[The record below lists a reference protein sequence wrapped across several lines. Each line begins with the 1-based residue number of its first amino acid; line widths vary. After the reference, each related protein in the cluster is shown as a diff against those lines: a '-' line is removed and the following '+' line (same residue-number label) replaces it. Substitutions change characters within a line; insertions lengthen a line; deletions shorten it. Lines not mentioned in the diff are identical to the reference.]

1 MSVSVP
7 LPVIPPPESSSKASI
22 EVVPV
27 GTAKLL
33 LLLRTGG
40 RGASHQ
46 DLELALHSFDRLH
59 VSTAQRAVRF
69 YQTRQNSALQSA
81 AG

>member
-1 MSVSVP
+1 M
-7 LPVIPPPESSSKASI
+7 LLILAKAIGYSWA
-22 EVVPV
+22 
-27 GTAKLL
+27 TAKLL

-40 RGASHQ
+40 RGASQQ
-46 DLELALHSFDRLH
+46 DLELALHSFDRLQ

-69 YQTRQNSALQSA
+69 YQTRQNAGLSA